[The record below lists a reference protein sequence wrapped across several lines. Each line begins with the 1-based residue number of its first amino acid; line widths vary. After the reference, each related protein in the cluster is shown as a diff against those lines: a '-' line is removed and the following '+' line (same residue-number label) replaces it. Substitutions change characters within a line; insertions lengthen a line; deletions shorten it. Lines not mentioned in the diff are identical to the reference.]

1 MRALVLLGD
10 AGEDRL
16 LHDAADRAADAL
28 AAGGH
33 PVDVRDLRAEGF
45 RDAMTS
51 VEREAYH
58 GDRPIRDPLV
68 AEHVE
73 LVGEAQ
79 ILVFVYPTVLSTMP
93 PIMKAWLER
102 VLVPGVGFVFDAA
115 GKVQPGLLQVRRI
128 VGISTYAER
137 RLDVKVTHDNGRRTI
152 TRAVRMSAGVWVT
165 TAWVP
170 LYSATKATPR
180 QRAAFL
186 DRCALRVLP

>member
-1 MRALVLLGD
+1 MRALVIL
-10 AGEDRL
+10 AEPGEDRL
-16 LHDAADRAADAL
+16 LHEAAGRAAHAL
-28 AAGGH
+28 ATAGH
-33 PVDVRDLRAEGF
+33 RVDVRDLHAEAF
-45 RDAMTS
+45 RPSMNA

-68 AEHVE
+68 AEHAE

-93 PIMKAWLER
+93 PVMKAWLER

-152 TRAVRMSAGVWVT
+152 TRAVRMSAGVWVS

-170 LYSATKATPR
+170 LYSAHEATPD
-180 QRAAFL
+180 QRSTFL
-186 DRCALRVLP
+186 ERCALRVVP